1 MRTDIAIDL
10 GTDTTRIFKNKRI
23 ALSKPSAVAID
34 NIRGVGVVYG
44 SDARAMIGRTGDRIS
59 AVSPIERGTVADFES
74 AQMLIKQYIS
84 DVSGKKMIRPR
95 AFVAIPGGTTA
106 VQQRSVMDALES
118 AGARNVCL
126 VESPLAA
133 AVGLGVDFSTPR
145 GVTIVDI
152 GKGTTDIG
160 VLSMGGLARCESIKL
175 AGEDFDTAIAR
186 YVRREHN
193 IDIGILTA
201 EKIKKSIGCVMPR
214 PLDVGLYMN
223 GLSVYSG
230 LPESFEITTQEV
242 YSIMLPIAE
251 DIVKAIRGVF
261 DRTPPEMVA
270 DTAEDGLYLIGG
282 SANVY
287 GMSEFLSKN
296 LKVKVITPEEPTEC
310 VIKGLGGA
318 MENITILKN
327 GDYRYTSLEDLVIE

>member
-23 ALSKPSAVAID
+23 TLQKPSAVAID
-34 NIRGVGVVYG
+34 TIRGVGMVYG
-44 SDARAMIGRTGDRIS
+44 SDARAMLGRTGDRIL

-74 AQMLIKQYIS
+74 AQMLINQYIS

-95 AFVAIPGGTTA
+95 AFVSIPGGTTA
-106 VQQRSVMDALES
+106 VQQRSVIDALES

-133 AVGLGVDFSTPR
+133 AIGLGIDFSTPK

-152 GKGTTDIG
+152 GKGTTDIA
-160 VLSMGGLARCESIKL
+160 VLSMGGLSRCESIKV

-223 GLSVYSG
+223 GLSAFSG
-230 LPESFEITTQEV
+230 LPESFEITTEEV
-242 YSIMLPIAE
+242 YSVMLPIAE

-261 DRTPPEMVA
+261 DKTSPEMVA
-270 DTAEDGLYLIGG
+270 DTARDGLYLIGG
-282 SANVY
+282 GSLTY
-287 GMSEFLSKN
+287 GMAEYISQS
-296 LKVKVITPEEPTEC
+296 LKVKVITPEDPTEC
-310 VIKGLGGA
+310 VIKGLGTA
-318 MENITILKN
+318 MDNITVLKN
-327 GDYRYTSLEDLVIE
+327 GDYRFTSLEELVIE